1 MMGASM
7 PMKVACQACLVLAI
21 IFSVGCGVPGGGR
34 PPVDGALPPGR
45 HRQAFED
52 RINKTV
58 GCEYWLFLP
67 AGYGKVRQ
75 EWPVILFLDGSSCCG
90 DDLEQVKSFPTSD
103 ALSPPAKMV
112 KDVESFPFLVV
123 SPQYCDEFGQ
133 ADLDAPLA
141 LLDYIISHFDVDPE
155 RVYLTGLSM
164 GGFGSWALGCRHPER
179 FAAIAP
185 LCGGGSTAKAC
196 NLKNVPV
203 WAFHGAQDKFVP
215 VSRSEEM
222 VNAVKACGGDARLTV
237 YPEVGHKVW
246 KVAYKDQELY
256 DWFLRHRKSSKGE

>member
-1 MMGASM
+1 MMGPSLA
-7 PMKVACQACLVLAI
+7 MKVACKAYLVLAI
-21 IFSVGCGVPGGGR
+21 IFSVGCSVPGAGR
-34 PPVDGALPPGR
+34 RRVDRALSPGR

-52 RINKTV
+52 RITKTV
-58 GCEYWLFLP
+58 SCEYWLFLP
-67 AGYGKVRQ
+67 TGYRKVRQ
-75 EWPVILFLDGSSCCG
+75 EWPVILFLDGSSGCG
-90 DDLEQVKSFPTSD
+90 HDLEKVKSFPTSD

-112 KDVESFPFLVV
+112 EDVESFPFVVV
-123 SPQYCDEFGQ
+123 SPQYCDQFRQ
-133 ADLDAPLA
+133 ADLDVPLA
-141 LLDYIISHFDVDPE
+141 LVDYVISNFDVDPE

-164 GGFGSWALGCRHPER
+164 GGFGTWALACKHPER

-185 LCGGGSTAKAC
+185 LCGGGSTDKAC
-196 NLKNVPV
+196 NLKSVPV

-246 KVAYKDQELY
+246 KVAYKNEELY
-256 DWFLRHRKSSKGE
+256 DWFLKHHKGTEGK